1 MIDQLYKKK
10 IIRDFLSLFSDNK
23 WNQLISI
30 TLEYGILM
38 LKSNYNLASLSID
51 DINNFVGNHLIS

>member
-38 LKSNYNLASLSID
+38 LKSNYNLASLSVD
-51 DINNFVGNHLIS
+51 DINNFVGNLLIS

>member
-1 MIDQLYKKK
+1 MIDQLYKRK

-23 WNQLISI
+23 WNQLITI

-38 LKSNYNLASLSID
+38 LKSNYNLASLSLD
-51 DINNFVGNHLIS
+51 DITSFVGILVVN

>member
-1 MIDQLYKKK
+1 MIDQLYKRK

-23 WNQLISI
+23 WNSLISV

-38 LKSNYNLASLSID
+38 LKSKLNLASLSID
-51 DINNFVGNHLIS
+51 DISNIVG

>member
-10 IIRDFLSLFSDNK
+10 TIRDFLSLFSDNK

-38 LKSNYNLASLSID
+38 LKSNHNLASLSID
-51 DINNFVGNHLIS
+51 DINNFVGNCLIS

>member
-38 LKSNYNLASLSID
+38 LKSNYNLASLSVD

>member
-51 DINNFVGNHLIS
+51 DINNFVGNPLIS